1 MEEARMRVVILI
13 TALFASSFSLALAQE
28 PAKPPVTAEPGQE
41 AQQPKQQERVTA
53 PEAANPDRGRERDQN
68 LRDRDDRPMGGD
80 WKTGRRDREM
90 QTDRETRRDRWMHDG
105 DGDRMGRDDCETGP
119 DRRMHRDRMMMGH
132 DYDTDRGRYGE
143 PWDRDR
149 DRADRG
155 RDHPGYFDEDR
166 PRRRVKICI
175 EYQNGE
181 EYCRYRE

>member
-1 MEEARMRVVILI
+1 MRVVILI

-53 PEAANPDRGRERDQN
+53 PEAANRDRGREREQN
-68 LRDRDDRPMGGD
+68 LRDRDDHSMGGD
-80 WKTGRRDREM
+80 WKMGHRDREM
-90 QTDRETRRDRWMHDG
+90 ATDRETRRDRWMHDG
-105 DGDRMGRDDCETGP
+105 DGDRMGRDDRATGP
-119 DRRMHRDRMMMGH
+119 DRRMHHDRKMMMG
-132 DYDTDRGRYGE
+132 RGCDMHRGGGE
-143 PWDRDR
+143 PWARER

-155 RDHPGYFDEDR
+155 RDHPGYSDQDR
-166 PRRRVKICI
+166 PRRRVKVCI